1 VPARSPTVGVV
12 HAVLAIGLAFASAIA
27 YAVSAALQH
36 HEASQQDAQGLS
48 LVKALVRR
56 PRWCAAVAASL
67 VGALLHL
74 GALGAGPLVL
84 VQPLGLTA
92 LVFALPLGA
101 RLNRERVTPR
111 SWFGAACVVVGLPAV
126 LGMVPHHRPG
136 PPRPGVLSYPTAVL
150 VVAVL
155 VVLAASAAVL
165 LGRRRPRR
173 SSVLYAVGAALCFGL
188 ASGVVR
194 ALWLGRAE
202 PLVVAAGLAAMGSG
216 VVLAQHAYRS
226 GGLGAPL
233 AVLNLVD
240 PLTGAAIG
248 VLVLGESLVTDP
260 LRLCLGVVG
269 VAVTSVGVVLLSAAA
284 ARADVPVGIPI
295 EPLDRTGTP

>member
-1 VPARSPTVGVV
+1 V
-12 HAVLAIGLAFASAIA
+12 HAVLAIGLALASAVC

-36 HEASQQDAQGLS
+36 HEASRQSAQGLG
-48 LVKALVRR
+48 LVKALLGR
-56 PRWCAAVAASL
+56 PRWCAAVGASL
-67 VGALLHL
+67 LGALLHL

-84 VQPLGLTA
+84 VQPIGLAA

-101 RLNRERVTPR
+101 RLNRERVAPR
-111 SWFGAACVVVGLPAV
+111 SWVGAACVAVGLPAV
-126 LGMVPHHRPG
+126 LGMVPHHRLDA
-136 PPRPGVLSYPTAVL
+136 PRPGVLSYPTAALVVGVL
-150 VVAVL
+150 VVA
-155 VVLAASAAVL
+155 ATSGAVL

-202 PLVVAAGLAAMGSG
+202 PAVVVAGLVAMGGG

-240 PLTGAAIG
+240 PLTAASIG

-269 VAVTSVGVVLLSAAA
+269 GAVTSIGVVLLSAAA

-295 EPLDRTGTP
+295 EPLDRTRTR